1 MKPFT
6 GVTLCVAFGLL
17 VLLVLGLSA
26 SPTFLGP
33 SEAGARSCYSIWAE
47 ADKMG
52 SHYRHIVYVENDC
65 DYWLQC
71 SVWTDVDPQP
81 PKMMTVGPGMTE
93 HGETNGSSRYDDPR
107 AFGACHRK

>member
-17 VLLVLGLSA
+17 VL
-26 SPTFLGP
+26 GP
-33 SEAGARSCYSIWAE
+33 PEAGARSCYSIWAE

-71 SVWTDVDPQP
+71 SVWTDVDP
-81 PKMMTVGPGMTE
+81 
-93 HGETNGSSRYDDPR
+93 HGNDR
-107 AFGACHRK
+107 ARGDQREFAV